1 MMPINIRF
9 MIKKLNLLLLTL
21 LFVSCGDDDPVLE
34 PIEAMIVTNLEAK
47 TTSEPGQPISGDY
60 VKFSFEKQTV
70 VEGDDW
76 DVAFRATTI
85 LVNGGFAAADDE
97 PNRTGIAAGYVA
109 VGAYGSI
116 NNVDES
122 LLKQDS
128 ESAYAVPTGSGNGWY
143 NYEGPPTHLITPIA
157 GRTLIFKTH
166 NGRYA
171 KMEIQS
177 YYKNAPESPNA
188 FADEAQVYTF
198 NYTYQPNEG
207 VLSFD

>member
-1 MMPINIRF
+1 
-9 MIKKLNLLLLTL
+9 MIKKIYLLLLTL
-21 LFVSCGDDDPVLE
+21 LFISCSKDDPVLE
-34 PIEAMIVTNLEAK
+34 PTEAMIITNLEAK
-47 TTSEPGQPISGDY
+47 TSSQPGQPVSGDY

-76 DVAFRATTI
+76 DIAFRATTI
-85 LVNGGFAAADDE
+85 LVNGGFAAADGE
-97 PNRTGIAAGYVA
+97 PGRSGIAAGYVA

-116 NNVDES
+116 KSVDES

-128 ESAYAVPTGSGNGWY
+128 ETAYAIPVGSDNGWY
-143 NYEGPPTHLITPIA
+143 NYNSQTHIITPIA

-166 NGRYA
+166 NGRFA

-177 YYKNAPESPNA
+177 YYKDSPESPALN
-188 FADEAQVYTF
+188 DQAQTYTF

-207 VLSFD
+207 VTSFD